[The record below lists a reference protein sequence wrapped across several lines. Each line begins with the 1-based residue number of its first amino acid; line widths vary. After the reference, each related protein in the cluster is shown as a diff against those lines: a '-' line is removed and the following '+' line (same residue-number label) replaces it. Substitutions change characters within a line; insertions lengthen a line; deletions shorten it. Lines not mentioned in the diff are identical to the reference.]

1 MSALTQRNKTLG
13 ELLTELRAR
22 LGFVTQGSASKG
34 NETTLKSFLQ
44 EAHEYVYSELDPPA
58 LRTKSTIPLEINSYL
73 YDWHDD
79 KRDTPIE
86 PGQVL
91 SIWVKSS
98 DTTRR
103 QLSQG
108 ITEADRSNESI
119 RAEPQKYDT
128 IDGQLELYPIPDQA
142 YELIIEHIAGKARF
156 DRASDR
162 PSVPDRLVF
171 LYALAN
177 AKAHYRH
184 PDAQVPA
191 KAFEVMLGK
200 AKTKQ
205 KENTRYVAAS
215 MSESVSVNVQVAR
228 TSNGYTLT
236 P

>member
-1 MSALTQRNKTLG
+1 MNALVQRNKTFG

-22 LGFVTQGSASKG
+22 LGFVTQGSASKA
-34 NETTLKSFLQ
+34 NEAVLKSYLQ
-44 EAHEYVYSELDPPA
+44 EAHEYVYGELDPPA
-58 LRTKSTIPLEINSYL
+58 LKMRSIVNLEANSNL

>member
-13 ELLTELRAR
+13 ELLTELRSR

-34 NETTLKSFLQ
+34 NEATLKSFLQ
-44 EAHEYVYSELDPPA
+44 EAHEYIYSELDPPS
-58 LRTKSTIPLEINSYL
+58 LRTKSIIPLETNSYL
-73 YDWHDD
+73 YDWNDD
-79 KRDTPIE
+79 KRDMPIE

-108 ITEADRSNESI
+108 ISEHDRSNETI

-128 IDGQLELYPIPDQA
+128 IDGQLEIYPVPDQE

-200 AKTKQ
+200 AKNKQ

-215 MSESVSVNVQVAR
+215 MNESVSVNVQVAR
-228 TSNGYTLT
+228 TSNGYTLSA
-236 P
+236 